1 MAGSFTIL
9 ALTALAA
16 TAASHDV
23 EGAGTQPARPPQQR
37 SGTITMRDHPASAL
51 RQRAEGTSIIDM
63 EIAPDGRV
71 IGCKIAGSS
80 GNAALDAT
88 ACSLAQRRFRFTPA
102 GDAKGRPVAGRSSR
116 TVDWRLPDGNPDSS
130 GKTPAPD

>member
-1 MAGSFTIL
+1 MAGSFIIFAMT
-9 ALTALAA
+9 TLAA
-16 TAASHDV
+16 GASHKA

-37 SGTITMRDHPASAL
+37 SGTIAMSDYPASAL

-71 IGCKIAGSS
+71 IGCKVASSS
-80 GNAALDAT
+80 GNAALDGT
-88 ACSLAQRRFRFTPA
+88 ACSLAHRRFRFTPA

-116 TVDWRLPDGNPDSS
+116 TVNWRLPDENPDSS
-130 GKTPAPD
+130 GKTPASD